1 MAHGILNM
9 NMTRAMNV
17 DSLLRS
23 AVTASDD
30 LDNGNVVNLLTQSSA
45 SGMGEVW
52 LATKPLS
59 SGTLLVNLWMVA
71 DPEVVVTYSGN
82 SAYKGIDPDVQNFYV
97 KGTNVFRAFML
108 SIGDIIELS
117 ADALGGTKNANG
129 FVVATNNTYKLTW
142 AASAISGVSL
152 KLIGTSYISLASG
165 AIDQQRVTM
174 YKFEVVALA

>member
-1 MAHGILNM
+1 MSHGILNM

-23 AVTASDD
+23 AVTAADD
-30 LDNGNVVNLLTQSSA
+30 LDNGNVVNLLTQSSTA
-45 SGMGEVW
+45 GMSEVW

-59 SGTLLVNLWMVA
+59 AGTLLVNLWMVA
-71 DPEVVVTYSGN
+71 DPEVVVTYSGS
-82 SAYKGIDPDVQNFYV
+82 SAYKGIDPNVQNFYV

-108 SIGDIIELS
+108 SVGDIIELS
-117 ADALGGTKNANG
+117 ADALGGTKGVNG

-142 AASAISGVSL
+142 AAAAISGVSL
-152 KLIGTSYISLASG
+152 KLIGTTYVSLGSG
-165 AIDQQRVTM
+165 AIDTQRVTM